1 METGFISSCQ
11 VTVQLIRPPAAPLF
25 HLSLGKLSLKKQEHM
40 YSMNHAHDDIISV
53 YLSLSLSF
61 LCQTFMSHPIET
73 NQALV
78 KYVAYCII

>member
-25 HLSLGKLSLKKQEHM
+25 HLSLGKLSLKKQEHI

-61 LCQTFMSHPIET
+61 LSNFYEPSNRNKSGSCKICHYI
-73 NQALV
+73 
-78 KYVAYCII
+78 